1 MYLDQE
7 TERRFLVNS
16 VRNNR
21 GIGLITVIFVIV
33 IMSMFG
39 LLIARFVTIG
49 STISI
54 EDYLWAQAIYSAES
68 AAQLQI
74 LCNDVGGN
82 LGGPDHLSTLSQVG
96 QFSITIGDDWGGV
109 ASPSTV
115 SVQATSTVA
124 GQDIVRTIEIKYR
137 L

>member
-21 GIGLITVIFVIV
+21 GIGLIAVIFVIV

-74 LCNDVGGN
+74 LYNDGGGT
-82 LGGPDHLSTLSQVG
+82 GGLAVSEIERFAVS
-96 QFSITIGDDWGGV
+96 IGDAFGGV